1 MNLKYSILLLI
12 LPVFFACS
20 QKQSVDNEKVKL
32 IDLKE
37 STDILPISSFASKV
51 DYLELKVAE
60 ANLKIGEIESV
71 KILGDDLI
79 VKHRMSGKSSFWR
92 FTRNGEYV
100 IELVGDKTSKIKN
113 PHDIISY
120 KNGFAV
126 LAENGVHAV
135 SKNGEYLQHLVRETT
150 SGKKFFLAD
159 DNFYVVN
166 ETGLGAS
173 LHRLSSGS
181 KEERGKVLPE
191 KVLRTT
197 YSEVEDVAKS
207 GIHFY
212 SVLNDTV
219 FAFSKEEKVP
229 LYVFNSS
236 SLPTFSQL
244 CDSIGE
250 RDDNETLRYLRENE
264 HVIVRNY
271 HENQRYIFL
280 TYWVGSNSTTAIYNK
295 KDGSVRYFAHG
306 INDIDGGV
314 WDKVTY
320 LSDKDE
326 LFIPITA
333 YKVSGHKISN
343 KKERRFARLQN
354 KIAVSGNPVIMQV
367 KLR

>member
-1 MNLKYSILLLI
+1 MNLKNSVLLLV
-12 LPVFFACS
+12 LPLFFACS
-20 QKQSVDNEKVKL
+20 QTATNNEKVKL
-32 IDLKE
+32 IELKE
-37 STDILPISSFASKV
+37 STDILPISSFASKI

-60 ANLKIGEIESV
+60 ANLTMGEIENINV
-71 KILGDDLI
+71 IGENLI

-92 FTRNGEYV
+92 FTKNGEYV
-100 IELVGDKTSKIKN
+100 IELVGDRTTKIKN
-113 PHDIISY
+113 PKDIISY

-126 LAENGVHAV
+126 LAENGVHV
-135 SKNGEYLQHLVRETT
+135 ISKNGEYLQQLVRETIVA
-150 SGKKFFLAD
+150 KKFFLAD
-159 DNFYVVN
+159 EHFYAVN
-166 ETGLGAS
+166 ESSLGAS
-173 LHRLSSGS
+173 LHRLSSGTN
-181 KEERGKVLPE
+181 ENMGKVLPE

-197 YSEVEDVAKS
+197 YSEVENVEKI

-219 FAFSKEEKVP
+219 FAFTNEQKSP
-229 LYVFNSS
+229 LYEFRSS

-295 KDGSVRYFAHG
+295 KYGSVRYFGHG

-320 LSDKDE
+320 LSEKDE

-354 KIAVSGNPVIMQV
+354 KIEASGNPVIMQV